1 MYRNTIKLILLLVT
15 AITMVQCRK
24 KALDDYYGRPD
35 TLEPGIYQV
44 LEGRGNFK
52 HFLAAADK
60 AGYKSTLSGA
70 GYWTVF
76 APHDSA
82 FQVYFAAN
90 NISGIGALDV
100 EACRKIV
107 TYALVYNAFKQER
120 ISDYQSNTG
129 WIENV
134 AFKRRTANYT
144 GVYDTRDTSG
154 NDIKAIA
161 SNRNNNGAQY
171 YVPADNNNKHIPI
184 FETNYM
190 IGKSLTA
197 ADYNYFYPAST
208 YSGFN
213 VAEAQVVE
221 KDIPAENGIIH
232 IVNRVITVLPSIDE
246 YISSNANYSEF
257 KKLFDRFLVQY
268 VLNAN
273 ATQNYFLVNGV
284 AKNVYTKVFNASL
297 AFSPNN
303 ENFLKLQDNDGQSDT
318 YTMFVPD
325 NATLR
330 SYIDTVLLKHY
341 PTLES
346 LPINVI
352 YDFVNA
358 HMWRTVVWPS
368 KFATTF
374 NSVGE
379 EARFDAAANVTDKK
393 FLSNGVFYGTNK
405 VQEANVFSSVYGKAY
420 LNPNYSMMTSLL
432 NLDLKFQIS
441 NIRQKYT
448 LFLISNAALN
458 AAGYFADPTVSNN
471 VNEQWRYI
479 PPGGGTQLTGSSAL
493 VRLQRVLNMHVVPG
507 RDLTSLASSGVA
519 LTYSGEFIKYNS
531 NTVTGPGNSDA
542 GTTAIVDSIK
552 TAKNGTVYYLN
563 RILEFSEKTVG
574 KHVEALGTPTT
585 SQFNYFWQYL
595 RNASIYNFTTG
606 EIQQVASGSFYT
618 IFAPNNAA
626 ITAAVTAG
634 ILPGTGSTPNFN
646 PTALADKEKVNNFI
660 HYHILNKKNVATDGQ
675 ESGSFESIF
684 KFSNGDPS
692 SIFVNNTVPNN
703 MVLTDM
709 MNRTANVVTGSSNN
723 LSNRCTIHLIDN
735 YLRRN

>member
-15 AITMVQCRK
+15 AITLVQCRK

-35 TLEPGIYQV
+35 NLEPGIYQV
-44 LEGRGNFK
+44 LEGKGNFK
-52 HFLAAADK
+52 LFLAAVEK
-60 AGYKSTLSGA
+60 AGYKTTLSGA

-82 FQVYFAAN
+82 FQAYFAAN
-90 NISGIGALDV
+90 NISGIGALDAA
-100 EACRKIV
+100 ACRKIV

-144 GVYDTRDTSG
+144 GVYDTKDTSG
-154 NDIKAIA
+154 ADIKAIA

-171 YVPADNNNKHIPI
+171 YVNADNNNKYIPI

-190 IGKSLTA
+190 TGKSLTA
-197 ADYNYFYPAST
+197 ADYTYFYPGSA

-221 KDIPAENGIIH
+221 KDIPAENGVIH
-232 IVNRVITVLPSIDE
+232 VVNRVITELPSLDE
-246 YISSNANYSEF
+246 YISKNPNYSEF
-257 KKLFDRFLVQY
+257 KKLFDKFLVQY
-268 VLNAN
+268 VLNAT

-284 AKNVYTKVFNASL
+284 AKNVYTKVFNLSL

-379 EARFDAAANVTDKK
+379 EARFDAATNVTDKK
-393 FLSNGVFYGTNK
+393 FLSNGVFYGTNR

-432 NLDLKFQIS
+432 NLDLKYQIS

-458 AAGYFADPTVSNN
+458 AAGYFSDPTVSNN

-493 VRLQRVLNMHVVPG
+493 VRLQRILNMHVVPG
-507 RDLTSLASSGVA
+507 RDITSLATSGVA
-519 LTYSGEFIKYNS
+519 MTYSGEFIKYNS
-531 NTVTGPGNSDA
+531 NTVIAPGNSDS
-542 GTTAIVDSIK
+542 GTMALVDSIK

-595 RNASIYNFTTG
+595 RYASIYNFTTG

-626 ITAAVTAG
+626 ISAAVSAG
-634 ILPGTGSTPNFN
+634 LLPGTGSTPNFN
-646 PTALADKEKVNNFI
+646 PTVLADKEKVNNFL

-675 ESGSFESIF
+675 ESGSFEAIF
-684 KFSNGDPS
+684 KFPNGDPS

-709 MNRTANVVTGSSNN
+709 INRTANVVTGGSNN